1 MTDLY
6 IPHVPSIRLTD
17 PNNRDFAPS
26 PNTPVQ
32 QSPSGPDARGRS
44 ARAAGRPTTPS
55 TASRA
60 SSARPESSS
69 GWTSPTRLMRTLSS
83 NATSVS
89 SRPRESEEG
98 KSEEMNGTSAVGP
111 AHIDPLSEVSEQAG
125 NARSTK
131 RRMCHTDKCACLSST
146 SPNGRT
152 RLSRC
157 RMELRDLRP
166 RTARRRARMKGR

>member
-26 PNTPVQ
+26 PNTPA
-32 QSPSGPDARGRS
+32 SPEARGRS
-44 ARAAGRPTTPS
+44 GKASGRPTTPS

-69 GWTSPTRLMRTLSS
+69 GWTSPSRLMRTLSS

-89 SRPRESEEG
+89 SRPRGSEEG
-98 KSEEMNGTSAVGP
+98 NGEDGHEDGVNGA
-111 AHIDPLSEVSEQAG
+111 AHAPIDPLSEVSLG
-125 NARSTK
+125 KRSGYNRHKERVRQT
-131 RRMCHTDKCACLSST
+131 ST
-146 SPNGRT
+146 
-152 RLSRC
+152 C
-157 RMELRDLRP
+157 
-166 RTARRRARMKGR
+166 